1 MDSQNNELTIII
13 VLYEEEANLLLRC
26 LKNIKNFK
34 IIIVDN
40 AGNISLKKQVE
51 EKFKIY
57 KYILNKKNLGLAKAA
72 NQGIK
77 QCDSEYIL
85 NLNAD
90 CLISNKD
97 ISILLESHKKYE
109 NCFIT
114 SPTYYDEDSK
124 LSYSSGYLPEKNS
137 NKDILNLEGDICV
150 EAVLGSIIL
159 FKKKDIIELGLFDEN
174 FFLYYLDFELCRRII
189 NRKKS
194 IIQIFEAKAQ
204 HDHGEIKVKN
214 FLKKIFIRNYNF
226 TFDELYYFFKV
237 NKHYEK
243 IKKLKKK
250 IPKYIIKSI
259 INLFLLRLTQSVYY
273 FSKVAAFYK
282 FNKLLNKNNQNN

>member
-1 MDSQNNELTIII
+1 MDSLNGEITIII
-13 VLYEEEANLLLRC
+13 ILYEEEANLLFRC
-26 LKNIKNFK
+26 LENIKNFK

-40 AGNISLKKQVE
+40 AGNISLKNKIE

-57 KYILNKKNLGLAKAA
+57 KYILNKKNYGYTKAA
-72 NQGIK
+72 NQAIK
-77 QCDSEYIL
+77 QCNTEYIL
-85 NLNAD
+85 MFQAD
-90 CLISNKD
+90 GLISSKD
-97 ISILLESHKKYE
+97 ITILLESHKKYE

-137 NKDILNLEGDICV
+137 KKDILNLEGDICV

-194 IIQIFEAKAQ
+194 IIQIFDAKAQ
-204 HDHGEIKVKN
+204 HVHGQLKVKN
-214 FLKKIFIRNYNF
+214 LLKRIFIRNYHF
-226 TFDELYYFFKV
+226 TFDELYYFFKI
-237 NKHYEK
+237 NKHSE
-243 IKKLKKK
+243 IFNKLKKK
-250 IPKYIIKSI
+250 LPNYVIKSI
-259 INLFLLRLTQSVYY
+259 INLLTLRLSQSMYY
-273 FSKVAAFYK
+273 FAKIKAFYNFK
-282 FNKLLNKNNQNN
+282 KLLNKNK

>member
-1 MDSQNNELTIII
+1 MNTPINEITIII
-13 VLYEEEANLLLRC
+13 VLYEEKANLVFHC
-26 LKNIKNFK
+26 LENIKNFK

-40 AGNISLKKQVE
+40 AGNISLKNKIE

-57 KYILNKKNLGLAKAA
+57 KYILNKKNYGYTKAA
-72 NQGIK
+72 NQAIK
-77 QCDSEYIL
+77 QCNTEYVL
-85 NLNAD
+85 MFQAD
-90 CLISNKD
+90 GLISSKD
-97 ISILLESHKKYE
+97 ITILLESHKKYE

-194 IIQIFEAKAQ
+194 IIQIFDTKAQ
-204 HDHGEIKVKN
+204 HVHGQLKVKN
-214 FLKKIFIRNYNF
+214 LLKRIFIRNYHF
-226 TFDELYYFFKV
+226 TFDELYYFFKI
-237 NKHYEK
+237 NKHSE
-243 IKKLKKK
+243 IFNKLKKK
-250 IPKYIIKSI
+250 LPNYVIKSI
-259 INLFLLRLTQSVYY
+259 INLLTLRLSQSIYY
-273 FSKVAAFYK
+273 FAKIKAFYNFK
-282 FNKLLNKNNQNN
+282 KLLNKNK